1 MRKEKETL
9 CSQLD
14 KVLTDTIL
22 LHNKVRRVKQ
32 IGPLMKNYMILMMN
46 LMMGVSQKTM
56 LSKYK

>member
-1 MRKEKETL
+1 MR
-9 CSQLD
+9 SQLD

-56 LSKYK
+56 LSKYKC